1 MEKTGVI
8 LIEKLPELVNNDEA
22 LVRRGRFLTAVIK
35 IVVGDDEYWVGIKE
49 GRVVAVERGPFL
61 MRSCDIAVRASAEA
75 WEKFWERYP
84 PPGYQDIFGM
94 SKSGE
99 ADVSGDWLL
108 FMQNLQYFKDLLQ
121 SPRRLAAEE
130 YNA

>member
-1 MEKTGVI
+1 MI
-8 LIEKLPELVNNDEA
+8 LIKKLPELVNNDEA
-22 LVRRGRFLTAVIK
+22 LVRRGRFLTAEIK

-49 GRVVAVERGPFL
+49 GRVAAVERGPFL
-61 MRSCDIAVRASAEA
+61 MRGCDIAFRASKEA
-75 WEKFWERYP
+75 WAKFWERYP

-99 ADVSGDWLL
+99 AEVSGDWRL

-121 SPRRLAAEE
+121 APRRLAAEE
-130 YNA
+130 CNG

>member
-1 MEKTGVI
+1 MEKTEVI
-8 LIEKLPELVNNDEA
+8 LIKKLPELVNSDEA
-22 LVRRGRFLTAVIK
+22 LVRRGRFLTAEIK

-61 MRSCDIAVRASAEA
+61 MRSWDIGFRASAKA
-75 WEKFWERYP
+75 WAKFWKRYP
-84 PPGYQDIFGM
+84 PPRYQDIFGM
-94 SKSGE
+94 TKSRE
-99 ADVSGDWLL
+99 AEVSGDWLL

-121 SPRRLAAEE
+121 APRRLAWEK